1 MILAA
6 LLTYAP
12 LAAQAGNVGWN
23 VSVGG
28 GYGGWRPAAGP
39 YVGPGWGLVG
49 GEVGHITAFTV
60 RILVTCATRGLR
72 SATGSYLCSTG
83 HNSWC

>member
-1 MILAA
+1 MKQINQFSILGMILAA

-23 VSVGG
+23 VSVSG
-28 GYGGWRPAAGP
+28 GYGGQRPAGP

-60 RILVTCATRGLR
+60 RILVTMRHPWFTLR
-72 SATGSYLCSTG
+72 
-83 HNSWC
+83 HR

>member
-1 MILAA
+1 MKQINQFSILGMILAA

-28 GYGGWRPAAGP
+28 GYGGQQPMVPTLDQVGAWLAGRL
-39 YVGPGWGLVG
+39 G
-49 GEVGHITAFTV
+49 I
-60 RILVTCATRGLR
+60 
-72 SATGSYLCSTG
+72 
-83 HNSWC
+83 